1 MTDEKTLLE
10 EILDVRKKIKNGLLD
25 NDDTVHPSETENL
38 LKKRDTNQQNLYNNG
53 KIIKLEKTRNEKTK
67 RETIKKEVN
76 EKAEN
81 EEKKK
86 IKNTNLSKPKVYEK
100 SNILNEKNLGKQDEK
115 IKRREIIRNFFKK
128 REKKKMSFNP
138 FVRTDVEVR
147 DVMKDVIISLF
158 PAIIAAGLVYGL
170 TALLVIVT
178 SIFSAVITEKL
189 FSRIFLNDKDSAHD
203 LSAVITGILMA
214 LTLAPL
220 TSLPVV
226 AFGASMAIIF
236 GKLMY
241 GGIGKNVLNP
251 AVVGREFMTVFFPA
265 AMSSG
270 TIWFSQ
276 EALRLSKINFFVNFQ
291 KTPIM
296 SYLDELLLTSSGSLG
311 SYSAFALILGGL
323 YLLLKNRISWHIP
336 VTLFATSF
344 IATMIL
350 KDGISVSM
358 GGLLLTG
365 IFMATDMPTSPSFAG
380 GKIYYGIMLGVV
392 IVLLS
397 VLGVKNE
404 TLSYVLLILNPFTR
418 YINKVFRPVVFGY
431 EAKEEVVKQVG
442 KVILLTLV
450 IIVFALIFIGL
461 HKIGAIPYLVYLYIL
476 VLTLQLIRSD
486 RNKKG
491 N

>member
-25 NDDTVHPSETENL
+25 NDDTVHHSETENL
-38 LKKRDTNQQNLYNNG
+38 PKKRNINQQNLHNNG

-81 EEKKK
+81 EEKKNIKK

-115 IKRREIIRNFFKK
+115 IKRRKIIRTFFKK
-128 REKKKMSFNP
+128 REMKKMSFNP

-323 YLLLKNRISWHIP
+323 YLL
-336 VTLFATSF
+336 
-344 IATMIL
+344 
-350 KDGISVSM
+350 
-358 GGLLLTG
+358 
-365 IFMATDMPTSPSFAG
+365 
-380 GKIYYGIMLGVV
+380 
-392 IVLLS
+392 
-397 VLGVKNE
+397 
-404 TLSYVLLILNPFTR
+404 
-418 YINKVFRPVVFGY
+418 
-431 EAKEEVVKQVG
+431 
-442 KVILLTLV
+442 
-450 IIVFALIFIGL
+450 
-461 HKIGAIPYLVYLYIL
+461 
-476 VLTLQLIRSD
+476 
-486 RNKKG
+486 
-491 N
+491 